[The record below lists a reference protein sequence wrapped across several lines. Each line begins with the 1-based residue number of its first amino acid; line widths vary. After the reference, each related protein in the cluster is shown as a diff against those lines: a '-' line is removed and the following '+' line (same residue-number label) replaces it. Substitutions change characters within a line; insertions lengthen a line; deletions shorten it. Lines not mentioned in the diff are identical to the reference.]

1 MKRIGIPR
9 GLYYYKYYPFT
20 KSFLTELGA
29 ETVLSPETN
38 KEILDIG
45 SKYCID
51 DACLPVKVYH
61 GHVHFLINKV
71 DYLLIPRFTSIS
83 AKEYICPKFGGL
95 PEMVKYSI
103 PMNNLIID
111 IEINLYKNKLNLYKS
126 LFSLGNMLGA
136 NPIRIKRAIN
146 KAFKTHYAY
155 KRDLLNGK
163 LPTTLIENKEPVRTK
178 TKSMVGIVSHPYLL
192 YDSFVNMNLLK
203 KLTGRCI
210 KYITPEMIDSQII
223 DNFCGKLEKRIF
235 WSSSKELIG
244 SALYMMNIDR
254 VEGILLLTS
263 FACGI
268 DSLSLELII
277 RIANKIY
284 NKPIMMLTLDEH
296 TGEANFNTRLEAFM
310 DLVERRQNI
319 DNNLPPYGRSIYRS
333 ERNIR

>member
-1 MKRIGIPR
+1 MKKIGIPR
-9 GLYYYKYYPFT
+9 GLYFYKYYPFT

-29 ETVLSPETN
+29 EAVLSPETN

-61 GHVHFLINKV
+61 GHVYFLKDKV
-71 DYLLIPRFTSIS
+71 DHVLIPRFTSIS

-103 PMNNLIID
+103 PMNNPIID

-136 NPIRIKRAIN
+136 NPIKIKRAIN
-146 KAFKTHYAY
+146 KAFKIHYAY
-155 KRDLLNGK
+155 KRDLLNGN
-163 LPTTLIENKEPVRTK
+163 LPAILIEDKKPVRIK
-178 TKSMVGIVSHPYLL
+178 TKSIIGIVSHPYLL
-192 YDSFVNMNLLK
+192 YDSFINMNLLN
-203 KLTGRCI
+203 KLSNRSI
-210 KYITPEMIDSQII
+210 KFITPEMIDSQMI
-223 DNFCGKLEKRIF
+223 DNMCSELEKRIF
-235 WSSSKELIG
+235 WSGSKELIG
-244 SALYMMNIDR
+244 SALYMMNIDKIN
-254 VEGILLLTS
+254 GILLLTS

-277 RIANKIY
+277 RIANKTY
-284 NKPIMMLTLDEH
+284 NKPIMMLTIDEH

-319 DNNLPPYGRSIYRS
+319 DNNLSPYGRSIYRS